1 MTRTRRTAAAAGL
14 ALALVLASGAT
25 LVATPTPAHAAQTIT
40 NVAYAPAEPA
50 GSRGHLLD
58 LYLPDGP
65 GPAPLVVWSTGSA
78 WTSDDGKAGAAAI
91 AQQLVPRGIAVAGVS
106 VRSSS
111 QAKFPAQV
119 HDVKAAIRWLR
130 AHAAEHRIDPARFAT
145 MGDSSGGWVAS
156 MAALSNGVA
165 ALEGRVGTTD
175 VSSDVQAGVDFFGPT
190 DFLRLK
196 EQDPGGWIDHD
207 SPSAPEA
214 QLLGCAIPTCPDR
227 AREAN
232 PLTYVDPQDPP
243 MLLLHGRAD
252 NVVPHAQTEILY
264 DALKA
269 ACVDTRFFSVPGAGH
284 SHADVT
290 SSARFG
296 QQTVRTVTGCREV
309 VTQGTPHPGWDTI
322 AAFLQGA
329 WADAGP
335 TPTPTS
341 TPTPGTTP
349 TPDPTGTATPTPT
362 ASPTATPTSTPTP
375 TPTMPPTTPPAA
387 ACTASYRLANSWP
400 GGFVADVT
408 VTAGSAPL
416 TGWRVTVTLP
426 SGAAATQV
434 WNGQASGANPVSVT
448 AAAWNGRVA
457 AGASTTFG
465 FQGTGAGAGATV
477 TCAAA

>member
-1 MTRTRRTAAAAGL
+1 MTRTRGSWIAGTVAGVLAATG
-14 ALALVLASGAT
+14 ALVG
-25 LVATPTPAHAAQTIT
+25 VGTPAHAAQTVT
-40 NVAYAPAEPA
+40 NIAYAPADPA

-78 WTSDDGKAGAAAI
+78 WSSDDGKSGAAAV
-91 AQQLVPRGIAVAGVS
+91 AQQLNARGIAVAGVS
-106 VRSSS
+106 VRSSA

-130 AHAAEHRIDPARFAT
+130 ANAAQYRIDPARFAT

-156 MAALSNGVA
+156 MAALTNGVA
-165 ALEGRVGTTD
+165 ALEGQVGTTG

-196 EQDPGGWIDHD
+196 EQDPNGWIDHD

-214 QLLGCAIPTCPDR
+214 QLLGCAIPSCPDK
-227 AREAN
+227 ARQAN
-232 PLTYVDPQDPP
+232 PLTYVDGDDPP

-264 DALKA
+264 AALKA

-284 SHADVT
+284 SHPDVT
-290 SSARFG
+290 SAARYG
-296 QQTVRTVTGCREV
+296 QQTVRTVTGCQET
-309 VTQGTPHPGWDTI
+309 VTQGSPNPSWDTI
-322 AAFLQGA
+322 AAFLQDA

-335 TPTPTS
+335 QPTP
-341 TPTPGTTP
+341 
-349 TPDPTGTATPTPT
+349 
-362 ASPTATPTSTPTP
+362 SPTVSPTPTP
-375 TPTMPPTTPPAA
+375 TPTPTVTPTVTPTPTATPSPTAPAG
-387 ACTASYRLANSWP
+387 ACTATYRLANSWP

-408 VTAGSAPL
+408 VTAGATPL

-426 SGAAATQV
+426 SGATATQV
-434 WNGQASGANPVSVT
+434 WNGRSTGGAPLSVT
-448 AAAWNGRVA
+448 NADWNGRVA
-457 AGASTTFG
+457 AGGSTTFG
-465 FQGTGAGAGATV
+465 FQGTGDGAGATV